1 MRWHG
6 RRATPGRCGE
16 EERKLAHD
24 GAATVGQGEGKEA
37 TAAAKKTKPDR

>member
-1 MRWHG
+1 MDGGPHPAG
-6 RRATPGRCGE
+6 AVK
-16 EERKLAHD
+16 RKKPAHD